1 MKHLMHD
8 MQSHCKQIGPLQS
21 NVKAELFLSIKT
33 IAAMQINVLLWKQLI
48 LHLKDV
54 VSQWESNK
62 DF

>member
-8 MQSHCKQIGPLQS
+8 MQSHCKQIGPLQFY
-21 NVKAELFLSIKT
+21 VKAELFLSIKT
-33 IAAMQINVLLWKQLI
+33 TVAMQINVLLWKQLI
-48 LHLKDV
+48 LHFKDV